1 METALLYHRI
11 NQLGYSNPLFG
22 LKIILYKIVAIIVI
36 YNLQTRFTD
45 TPKVL
50 EK

>member
-1 METALLYHRI
+1 MEIALLYHR
-11 NQLGYSNPLFG
+11 NSQLGYSYPLFG

-36 YNLQTRFTD
+36 YNLQTRCY
-45 TPKVL
+45 VL